1 MYMPHLDA
9 GQSTPQSVRT
19 LHSDCYQSGKQS
31 DNIMKSRIA
40 MRTTPVQDEQIR
52 ESDRKRRDV
61 FKESLCEL
69 RVLKGNTFFS
79 DLLGDRNN
87 RSISHFGVTV

>member
-79 DLLGDRNN
+79 DLL
-87 RSISHFGVTV
+87 